1 MVTRR
6 NGAALRRVA
15 FGIGL
20 VTAGALVFPQGV
32 ASADPSE
39 GEVRDRVDKLMR
51 ESSKLVDDYN
61 QAVVDRKAAAKRY
74 KKTKAQLKASEA
86 EFEQLKLR
94 VAQLAAAAYRTGDL
108 SSPMTMMASDDPQSV
123 LDQVATL
130 NHMSKVRAS
139 QLEEYEGVAERLVK
153 LRADAK
159 SAYDEALA
167 AYKKIN
173 KKKNEVE
180 DKLAEQR
187 QILAKYT
194 TPAPGGTPQN
204 YTGPASGNARVA
216 LQFAYQQIGDPYSY
230 GANGPDAWDCSSLT
244 QNAWGAAGVSLPRTS
259 QQQWNAGT
267 RVTRA
272 ALQPGDLVFFYS
284 SSAPSHM
291 GMYAGGGKM
300 VHAPSS
306 GKSVQEVDMAGYYWA
321 NFVGGVRP

>member
-1 MVTRR
+1 M
-6 NGAALRRVA
+6 
-15 FGIGL
+15 
-20 VTAGALVFPQGV
+20 VTAGALALPQGV

-39 GEVRDRVDKLMR
+39 GEVRDRIDKLMR
-51 ESSKLVDDYN
+51 DSSKLVDDYN
-61 QAVVDRKAAAKRY
+61 QAVVDRQAAAKRY
-74 KKTKAQLKASEA
+74 KKVKAQLKTSEA
-86 EFEQLKLR
+86 EFNELKTK

-108 SSPMTMMASDDPQSV
+108 TSPMTMITSEDPQSL

-139 QLEEYEGVAERLVK
+139 QFEEYAAVAERLAK

-173 KKKNEVE
+173 KKKNAVE
-180 DKLAEQR
+180 SKLAEQR
-187 QILAKYT
+187 RILARYT
-194 TPAPGGTPQN
+194 TPAPGGIPQN

-216 LQFAYQQIGDPYSY
+216 LQFAYQQIGDPYGY
-230 GANGPDAWDCSSLT
+230 GANGPDSWDCSSLT

-259 QQQWNAGT
+259 QAQWNAGT
-267 RVTRA
+267 RVTKA
-272 ALQPGDLVFFYS
+272 ALQPGDLVFFYD

-291 GMYAGGGKM
+291 GMYAGNGKM

-306 GKSVQEVDMAGYYWA
+306 GKTVQEVDMDGYYWA